1 VRLQQALDEEWEV
14 FRSSSAGSRALA
26 AWALDD
32 ERYRPFRDLAELR
45 DFFEQRDAVDARDA
59 LLADL
64 LRRSPDD
71 RAAQRVMLAALR
83 PGLVRLS
90 RRASAFWDP
99 EEAESAVIAAALD
112 RLASR
117 TIKFPNHPAAGVLGS
132 VWRSVWQRRL
142 RERWEED
149 YWGHRADA
157 EALDQ
162 VVAQRHDTPTH
173 RVLEVIEESVR
184 RGAVPV
190 RGARLLVLNL
200 VHGYSNSEIA
210 ELDGLRPCTI
220 RKHRRDAE
228 QRLAEFVG

>member
-1 VRLQQALDEEWEV
+1 MRLQQALDEEWEV
-14 FRSSSAGSRALA
+14 FRIQLGWQPGPGGLGTRTMSGIDPSATSRSSGTSSNSETPLTPVTLSWQTSSDGAPTTA
-26 AWALDD
+26 
-32 ERYRPFRDLAELR
+32 
-45 DFFEQRDAVDARDA
+45 
-59 LLADL
+59 
-64 LRRSPDD
+64 RRSGC
-71 RAAQRVMLAALR
+71 MLAALR

-99 EEAESAVIAAALD
+99 EEAESAVVAAALD

-149 YWGHRADA
+149 YWGRRADA

-184 RGAVPV
+184 SRRGASARRSPA
-190 RGARLLVLNL
+190 RPELGARLLQQR
-200 VHGYSNSEIA
+200 
-210 ELDGLRPCTI
+210 D
-220 RKHRRDAE
+220 RRARWPAPLHHP
-228 QRLAEFVG
+228 QAPTRR